1 MARILVLGLMLVT
14 APAWAASPTCG
25 LRGYLLAYLATQYG
39 ERPLVSVISVNGYTL
54 EIVAS
59 HKGTWTLIK
68 TVPGKLPCV
77 IDSGTG
83 VIKPMPPPPDKIK
96 H

>member
-1 MARILVLGLMLVT
+1 MLVT